1 MHTSMHITHV
11 RTHIMQVK
19 NRSLISAS
27 THIML
32 FYGYLLR
39 LIYSLINSLFLHML
53 CCIQQ
58 WRSCR
63 SKSDSTYNKTQY
75 ASKSIYVYMHV
86 FLNAN
91 TYDIC
96 FCNWSQA
103 LLFDF
108 QHKQK
113 PSWPQ
118 NHLLHI
124 HCNII
129 MSVSLQ
135 LLCVHSTHFTTSD
148 HILSTINLLSN
159 VIISGFN
166 RC

>member
-1 MHTSMHITHV
+1 MQSHACMQAHISRICAITH
-11 RTHIMQVK
+11 
-19 NRSLISAS
+19 SLSCSSMVICWGWYTLWLTRCSCTCSDAFS
-27 THIML
+27 SGAHAGLNLIQHTR
-32 FYGYLLR
+32 R
-39 LIYSLINSLFLHML
+39 L
-53 CCIQQ
+53 
-58 WRSCR
+58 
-63 SKSDSTYNKTQY
+63 
-75 ASKSIYVYMHV
+75 SIVPKAFMYMRV

-118 NHLLHI
+118 NHSLHI
-124 HCNII
+124 HCNNI

-135 LLCVHSTHFTTSD
+135 TPCVHSTHFTTSD